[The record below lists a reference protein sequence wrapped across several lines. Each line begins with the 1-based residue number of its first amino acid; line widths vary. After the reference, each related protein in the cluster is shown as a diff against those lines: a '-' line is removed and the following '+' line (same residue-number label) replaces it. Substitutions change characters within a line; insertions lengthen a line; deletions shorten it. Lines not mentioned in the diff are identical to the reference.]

1 MPSQSRLTVLRCK
14 ANLAER
20 VEELTLKHL
29 VRRNPER
36 GGSKLNFIFTLLV
49 LGALVFSGVKIV
61 PPYFANYQFQDSI
74 ASEARFAIA
83 NTKSAEQ
90 IRDDVWQKAQDLS
103 IPVNK
108 KEDIVVVVTRQE
120 ISISTDYSV
129 PVDLIVYQFQLQ
141 FHPHADNHTI

>member
-1 MPSQSRLTVLRCK
+1 M
-14 ANLAER
+14 
-20 VEELTLKHL
+20 
-29 VRRNPER
+29 
-36 GGSKLNFIFTLLV
+36 
-49 LGALVFSGVKIV
+49 VFSAVKIV
-61 PPYFANYQFQDSI
+61 PAYFANYQFQDSI

-90 IRDDVWQKAQDLS
+90 IRDDVWQKAQELS
-103 IPVNK
+103 IPLNQ

-129 PVDLIVYQFQLQ
+129 PVDLIVYQLQLQ